1 MTQLDLFAEFSTPAE
16 PLRPTK
22 TPIPATFTN
31 AVPAPPTPATRV
43 RTLRPRLPGNPHEK
57 AQEIGEAVAAVW
69 HKQHGGTAIEV
80 PIGIVAALALVHVKD
95 PKGPSLIG
103 QILAQTDDELIQM
116 YREIWAGH
124 WMQRPDLI
132 ERARILHEWLD
143 DSPHDK
149 HRLSMVRAV
158 TRAALKAG
166 ILDLTGHADPFFRSA
181 ADVLSPTMTALRSL
195 GAQKGLGEYHTPPA
209 LTDCIAEAMIGEI
222 SVAVQADALGKLQP
236 GEHIHDPACGSGG
249 MLRAAGQAVRERGV
263 EPASMRWS
271 GVDIDSI
278 AAACAAVN
286 FIVYELGPHST
297 VACAD
302 ALARPNAV
310 EGAMVEARAVVEH
323 RDRMLRMAAMLRGIR
338 LAQDFLN
345 KVVQAA

>member
-1 MTQLDLFAEFSTPAE
+1 MTQLDLFAALNAAAE
-16 PLRPTK
+16 PPRPTN
-22 TPIPATFTN
+22 TPIPATFTK
-31 AVPAPPTPATRV
+31 AASPTPVATV
-43 RTLRPRLPGNPHEK
+43 RKLRPRLPGNPHEK
-57 AQEIGEAVAAVW
+57 TQEIGEAVAAVW

-80 PIGIVAALALVHVKD
+80 PVGIVAALALIHVKD
-95 PKGPSLIG
+95 PEGPSLIG
-103 QILAQTDDELIQM
+103 QILAQTDAELIEWYQ
-116 YREIWAGH
+116 EIWASH

-143 DSPHDK
+143 DGPHDK
-149 HRLSMVRAV
+149 HRLNMVRAV

-166 ILDLTGHADPFFRSA
+166 ILDLTGHKDPFFRSA
-181 ADVLSPTMTALRSL
+181 ADVLSPTMTALRSV

-209 LTDCIAEAMIGEI
+209 LTACVADAMVAEA
-222 SVAVQADALGKLQP
+222 SVALQADAFNKMKP
-236 GEHIHDPACGSGG
+236 GEHVHDPACGSGG

-263 EPASMRWS
+263 DPASIRWS

-278 AAACAAVN
+278 AAACTAVN

-302 ALARPNAV
+302 ALAHPDAV
-310 EGAMVEARAVVEH
+310 EEAMVEARAVIEH

-338 LAQDFLN
+338 QGHDFLN